1 LREADFP
8 QNKVYGNFGTAGI
21 KDPFLD
27 NIFFHN
33 FPQARPHIGHH
44 KSDDRKERM
53 IFSNAAYAK
62 QVFSASHPHFR

>member
-27 NIFFHN
+27 NIFLPQ
-33 FPQARPHIGHH
+33 FPLSQTFIDNH

-53 IFSNAAYAK
+53 IFSNAAYSK